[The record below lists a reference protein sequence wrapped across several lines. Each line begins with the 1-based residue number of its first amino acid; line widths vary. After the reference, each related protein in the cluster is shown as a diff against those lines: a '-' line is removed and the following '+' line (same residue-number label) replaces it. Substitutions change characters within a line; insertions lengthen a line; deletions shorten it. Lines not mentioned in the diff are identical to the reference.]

1 MERGPALFSG
11 AAFALFGGGLLLWL
25 AARVSHRAP
34 VAHGVSRPLAVTMTA
49 LFGTLF
55 LAAGGWLLTTA

>member
-1 MERGPALFSG
+1 MESGPAVFSG
-11 AAFALFGGGLLLWL
+11 AAFALFGSGLLLWL
-25 AARVSHRAP
+25 VARVSFRAP

-55 LAAGGWLLTTA
+55 LVAGCWLLSTA

>member
-1 MERGPALFSG
+1 MESGPALFSG

-25 AARVSHRAP
+25 AARVSLRAP
-34 VAHGVSRPLAVTMTA
+34 VAHGVSRPLAVTMTV

-55 LAAGGWLLTTA
+55 LTVGGWLLSAA